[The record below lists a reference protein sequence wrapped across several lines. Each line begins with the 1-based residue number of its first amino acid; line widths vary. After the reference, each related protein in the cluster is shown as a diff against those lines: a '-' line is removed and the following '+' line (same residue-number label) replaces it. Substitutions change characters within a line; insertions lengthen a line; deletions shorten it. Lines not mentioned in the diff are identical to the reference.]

1 MVGIM
6 KTQEWKQTV
15 EILHQAFND
24 GYSLDIFK
32 LLLTADERDALI
44 TRVKIIHS
52 LLDGSIN
59 QRQLKEQLGIGIATV
74 TRGSNSLK
82 EASPEFRQW
91 LEKTLLN

>member
-1 MVGIM
+1 MVSMM

-15 EILHQAFND
+15 ELLHQAFKD
-24 GYSLDIFK
+24 DYSLDIFK
-32 LLLTADERDALI
+32 LLLTVDERDALI

-82 EASPEFRQW
+82 EASPKFKTW
-91 LEKTLLN
+91 LEKTLLK